1 MRRLTIL
8 WLLSGC
14 FLVAATGESS
24 QPTGEE
30 VVAWT
35 RLNQLRTDYRRGQ
48 IVILESIR
56 SGGVRLREGTWAR
69 SAKGKI
75 KQTIPPPVLLNPTLS
90 LAAGKILDLGTK
102 LPEAA
107 LLDASQ
113 TLREV
118 AYPDPTGAL
127 VLMARDAPDIIT
139 AYARACTVVI
149 RITETKRSPV
159 IELAGHEA
167 CLPTWQEIGVAVR
180 SSSSGTS
187 LCIVLG
193 KGPDMYRAGGVVYR
207 DGNRNGQYDA
217 GEGVAGVVAKV
228 FGQSATTGPSGAW
241 QVATRQSSES
251 LILSIDGNTQF
262 RPLTHG
268 MKNVLVDW
276 NAPGADIVKRIDQLI
291 IEAEKA
297 PADTDKRTMAQASL
311 LLAARLLSLDD
322 ARAAR
327 VKALT
332 EPVFYRYETTREKI
346 LETMGES
353 VTDATKLITARR
365 KEWGGAMPEFFKEA
379 AALPKLREAVASCC
393 RMEPAAATKQGLAI
407 QAQLTKAMASSV
419 EPAFL
424 VLYRDWYDQ
433 IATHLSSD
441 AAAEAKEQKN

>member
-139 AYARACTVVI
+139 A
-149 RITETKRSPV
+149 
-159 IELAGHEA
+159 
-167 CLPTWQEIGVAVR
+167 
-180 SSSSGTS
+180 
-187 LCIVLG
+187 
-193 KGPDMYRAGGVVYR
+193 
-207 DGNRNGQYDA
+207 
-217 GEGVAGVVAKV
+217 
-228 FGQSATTGPSGAW
+228 
-241 QVATRQSSES
+241 
-251 LILSIDGNTQF
+251 
-262 RPLTHG
+262 
-268 MKNVLVDW
+268 
-276 NAPGADIVKRIDQLI
+276 
-291 IEAEKA
+291 
-297 PADTDKRTMAQASL
+297 
-311 LLAARLLSLDD
+311 
-322 ARAAR
+322 
-327 VKALT
+327 
-332 EPVFYRYETTREKI
+332 
-346 LETMGES
+346 
-353 VTDATKLITARR
+353 
-365 KEWGGAMPEFFKEA
+365 
-379 AALPKLREAVASCC
+379 
-393 RMEPAAATKQGLAI
+393 
-407 QAQLTKAMASSV
+407 
-419 EPAFL
+419 
-424 VLYRDWYDQ
+424 
-433 IATHLSSD
+433 
-441 AAAEAKEQKN
+441 